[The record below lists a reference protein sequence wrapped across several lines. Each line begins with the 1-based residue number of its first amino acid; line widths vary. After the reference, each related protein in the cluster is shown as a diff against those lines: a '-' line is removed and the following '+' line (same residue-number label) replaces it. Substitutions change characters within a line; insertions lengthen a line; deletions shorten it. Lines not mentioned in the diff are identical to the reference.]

1 MSIELACFISPHGYG
16 HATRTIGLL
25 QALQRLVPDLRAR
38 LFTTAPASLFQASGV
53 PFTRHQ
59 LSTDVGLVQRDAF
72 CTDRQETLHK
82 LAALIPFEQSLISD
96 CARLCRSSRLVLCDI
111 SCLGIE
117 VGRAA
122 GIPSVLVEN
131 FTWDWIYSQMG
142 EQRDLGPFIDYFSR
156 TYRKA
161 DYRIQT
167 DPVCTPL
174 PSDLHCYPMARR
186 LIDGRQRLRDEIGP
200 IQRQIVLVSMGGVP
214 LDLPFL
220 GQLQHYQDC
229 LFIIAGQNRGGFI
242 GDNVR
247 LLGADDHFHHPDLI
261 NAADLLICKSG
272 YSTVA
277 ECAQTRTP
285 IGCVSRD
292 NFAESKILEA
302 YVTGKMN
309 GAVLDQNHFFSGDW
323 LDNLESLMA
332 NARKPA
338 PVNGADQAA
347 EFIATLR

>member
-16 HATRTIGLL
+16 HATRIIGLL
-25 QALQRLVPDLRAR
+25 QALQRLTPDLRAT
-38 LFTTAPASLFQASGV
+38 LFTTAPPSLFQSSGV
-53 PFTRHQ
+53 PFSYHR

-72 CTDRQETLHK
+72 HEDRHKTLET
-82 LAALIPFEQSLISD
+82 LAALIPFKQSLIDD
-96 CARLCRSSRLVLCDI
+96 CVRVCRSCRLVLCDI

-122 GIPSVLVEN
+122 GIPSVLIEN

-142 EQRDLGPFIDYFSR
+142 AETGLEPFIEFFSR

-167 DPVCTPL
+167 DPVSTPQ
-174 PSDLHCYPMARR
+174 PCDLKCQPMARR
-186 LIDGRQRLRDEIGP
+186 MVDERKQVRDQIGCTQPKVVLI
-200 IQRQIVLVSMGGVP
+200 SMGGIP

-220 GQLQHYQDC
+220 DRLQHYRDC
-229 LFIIAGQNRGGFI
+229 LFIIAGQSRSGIIGG
-242 GDNVR
+242 NVR
-247 LLGADDHFHHPDLI
+247 LVGADDQLHHPDLI

-277 ECAQTRTP
+277 ECAQTHTP
-285 IGCVSRD
+285 ICCVSRD
-292 NFAESKILEA
+292 NFAESKILEG
-302 YVTGKMN
+302 YVTVEMN
-309 GAVLDQNHFFSGDW
+309 GAVLDQAKFFSGDW
-323 LDNLESLMA
+323 LDDLELLME
-332 NARKPA
+332 NTRKPA

-347 EFIATLR
+347 EFIATIW